1 MKVSSQIHRAIT
13 PVGHLDLSPLLRIL
27 VVSVHFVHPRP
38 FLPSGTLFD
47 HELLRTPDG
56 VEPLDWS
63 SDSNPEKGLF
73 YLTLY

>member
-13 PVGHLDLSPLLRIL
+13 PVGHPDLSPFPRIL
-27 VVSVHFVHPRP
+27 VVSVHFVHLCP
-38 FLPSGTLFD
+38 FAPSGTVFD
-47 HELLRTPDG
+47 HELLRTPG
-56 VEPLDWS
+56 SVEPLDWS